1 MDDKKQMSD
10 AELQKLLQDIDVP
23 APDEAAKISA
33 MNVAESQF
41 AKKVKKNEKTR
52 QGNTAGFRPM
62 DVLHNTFIFL
72 TGGKNMK
79 KSYIISGTLGLAL
92 LAVVASG
99 TFIGQDLIQERPTF
113 NKASS
118 EMLSASGG
126 NRISE
131 RHANPMP
138 KSEPAKRA
146 EQRIAQQP
154 SIAAEQRAP
163 KKHPELAIPAYAPPS
178 APAPKLEG
186 ILGSINNGASADMAA
201 PQHRMIPALPSP
213 EIAPYVEQNRDRFE
227 GKETNPVKS
236 VQSEPVSTLSIDV
249 DTASYAVV
257 RRSLNHGQLPQRD
270 AVRVEELINYF
281 DYDYP
286 LPESREEPFQP
297 SVALYETPWN
307 AETMLMHVGI
317 KGHDIPAN
325 AQKPRSNMVFLIDTS
340 GSMRSQ
346 DKLPLLQQAFR
357 MLVNTMDENDTI
369 SIVTYAGNAGV
380 VLEPTSVDEKDKILN
395 AIDNLNAGGSTAG
408 AAGIKTAYD
417 LAQQHFDEDGVNRV
431 ILATDG
437 DFNVGMTDHEQLKQ
451 YIEQKR
457 DSGIYL
463 SVMGFGQGNYNDALM
478 QTLAQN
484 GNGNAAYIDSINEAR
499 KVLVDEASSTLYPIA
514 NDVKIQVE
522 FNPAKVAEYRL
533 IGYETRML
541 KREDFNNDK
550 VDAGDIGAGHTVT
563 AIYELTPVGSKAQM
577 IDDLRYGNAHED
589 AQEEKAIAAEN
600 SNEYAFLKMRYKL
613 PGESTS
619 KLITRPIT
627 TADTKTVDGLSDD
640 MRFAAAVAAF
650 GQKLRGEQ
658 YIGDFTYN
666 DILELANSA
675 RGDDPFNYRGE
686 FINLVRN
693 AEVANQR

>member
-1 MDDKKQMSD
+1 MDDKKQMTD

-41 AKKVKKNEKTR
+41 AEKVKKNEKTR
-52 QGNTAGFRPM
+52 QGNAAGFRPM

-79 KSYIISGTLGLAL
+79 KSYVISGTLGLAL

-99 TFIGQDLIQERPTF
+99 TFIGQDLAPRQKAF
-113 NKASS
+113 NKATS
-118 EMLSASGG
+118 EL
-126 NRISE
+126 RING
-131 RHANPMP
+131 AGD
-138 KSEPAKRA
+138 AG
-146 EQRIAQQP
+146 
-154 SIAAEQRAP
+154 SIASAPQAILEDKITTAP
-163 KKHPELAIPAYAPPS
+163 KREAAQILHAVPSTPAAPPI
-178 APAPKLEG
+178 AMQNYAG
-186 ILGSINNGASADMAA
+186 ISADAVA
-201 PQHRMIPALPSP
+201 PQHRMFAPMPAP

-317 KGHDIPAN
+317 KGHDIPAS

-380 VLEPTSVDEKDKILN
+380 VLEPTSVDEKDKILH

-417 LAQQHFDEDGVNRV
+417 LAQQHFDKDGVNRV

-437 DFNVGMTDHEQLKQ
+437 DFNVGMTSNEELKQ

-522 FNPAKVAEYRL
+522 FNPTKVAEYRL

-577 IDDLRYGNAHED
+577 IDDLRYGNAHEE
-589 AQEEKAIAAEN
+589 AQEEKVTAAEN

-613 PGESTS
+613 PGESAS

-693 AEVANQR
+693 AEVASQR

>member
-1 MDDKKQMSD
+1 MDDKKQMTD

-23 APDEAAKISA
+23 APDEAAKVSA

-41 AKKVKKNEKTR
+41 AEKVKKNEKTR
-52 QGNTAGFRPM
+52 QGNAAGFRPM

-99 TFIGQDLIQERPTF
+99 TLIGQDLAQRQKAF

-118 EMLSASGG
+118 ELRINGAGDAGSITSA
-126 NRISE
+126 
-131 RHANPMP
+131 P
-138 KSEPAKRA
+138 
-146 EQRIAQQP
+146 Q
-154 SIAAEQRAP
+154 
-163 KKHPELAIPAYAPPS
+163 AILEDKIT
-178 APAPKLEG
+178 PAPKREAAEILHAVPSTPEAPPIAMQNYAG
-186 ILGSINNGASADMAA
+186 ISADAVA
-201 PQHRMIPALPSP
+201 PQHRMIAPMPPAP
-213 EIAPYVEQNRDRFE
+213 EIAPYVEQNRDRFA

-437 DFNVGMTDHEQLKQ
+437 DFNVGMTSNEELKQ

-589 AQEEKAIAAEN
+589 AQKEKVTAAEN

-627 TADTKTVDGLSDD
+627 TADTTTVDGLSDD

>member
-1 MDDKKQMSD
+1 MDDKKQMTD

-41 AKKVKKNEKTR
+41 AEKVKKNEKTR
-52 QGNTAGFRPM
+52 QGNAAGFRPM

-79 KSYIISGTLGLAL
+79 KAYVISGTLGLAL
-92 LAVVASG
+92 LAVVGSSV
-99 TFIGQDLIQERPTF
+99 FVGQDLAPRQKTF
-113 NKASS
+113 HRASS
-118 EMLSASGG
+118 AMSSPGGSSLTSDAKAVIQSIMPSPKREMASL
-126 NRISE
+126 E
-131 RHANPMP
+131 M
-138 KSEPAKRA
+138 E
-146 EQRIAQQP
+146 EQRLDASQRP
-154 SIAAEQRAP
+154 ATKPAAALPIAAQN
-163 KKHPELAIPAYAPPS
+163 YA
-178 APAPKLEG
+178 G
-186 ILGSINNGASADMAA
+186 ISADAVA
-201 PQHRMIPALPSP
+201 PQHRMIAPMPPAP

-317 KGHDIPAN
+317 KGHDIPAD

-522 FNPAKVAEYRL
+522 FNPTKVAEYRL

-589 AQEEKAIAAEN
+589 AQEEKVTAAEN

-675 RGDDPFNYRGE
+675 RGVDPFNYRGE

-693 AEVANQR
+693 AEVASQR